1 MMSYRIPDDDTLA
14 DAIYM
19 VMHRHSPVRSQGLM
33 ATLVVKELVRSDPL
47 YRASGER
54 IRRLAIIRN
63 LAEVEISYNDT
74 ERNGIPSV
82 CPVCAAPLRPVLN
95 QTLSGDSATI
105 GHRCQRCQ
113 YSMGI
118 ERRVPGMYLFQR
130 KN

>member
-1 MMSYRIPDDDTLA
+1 MTYRIPDDDTLA

-33 ATLVVKELVRSDPL
+33 ATLVAKELIRSDQS
-47 YRASGER
+47 YRASAER
-54 IRRLAIIRN
+54 IRRLAIIRG

-74 ERNGIPSV
+74 ERKNVPSE
-82 CPVCAAPLRPVLN
+82 CPVCAAALRPVLN

-105 GHRCQRCQ
+105 GHRCERCQ

-118 ERRVPGMYLFQR
+118 ERRVPGMYLFQK